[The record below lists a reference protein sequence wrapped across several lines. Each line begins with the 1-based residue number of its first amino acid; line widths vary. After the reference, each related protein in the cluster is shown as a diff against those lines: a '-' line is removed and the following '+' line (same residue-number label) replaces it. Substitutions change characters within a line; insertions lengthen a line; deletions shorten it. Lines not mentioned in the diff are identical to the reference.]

1 MSALGTALFEIGSLD
16 QLAMQDTFLHRLDPR
31 AKLITTLGFILIV
44 VSFDRYAVAPLL
56 PLLFYPLT
64 LFVFGNLPFRYLAR
78 KILLVSPFAVLIG
91 IFNPFLDTT
100 PLVFLTT
107 PFGQYTLSGGWVSFL
122 SILIRFVLT
131 VSVAL
136 MLVATTGFTTLCAA
150 LDRLGVPRMFVVQ
163 LLFLYRYIF
172 VLTEEGLRMTR
183 ARRLRSFDR
192 RGMGPR
198 VFGYMLGQLLLRT
211 VDRARNIHRAMLCRG
226 FDGEIRIVRT
236 LTLHRADVVYTL
248 GWLAFF
254 GLARMVNL
262 PLLLG
267 ELFLRVAL

>member
-1 MSALGTALFEIGSLD
+1 
-16 QLAMQDTFLHRLDPR
+16 MQDTFLHRLDPR
-31 AKLITTLGFILIV
+31 AKLVTTLGFILVV

-56 PLLFYPLT
+56 PLIFYPLA
-64 LFVFGNLPFRYLAR
+64 LLVLGNLPFGSLAR

-91 IFNPFLDTT
+91 IFNPFLDTAS
-100 PLVFLTT
+100 LVFLTT
-107 PFGQYTLSGGWVSFL
+107 PFGQYTLSGGWISFL

-163 LLFLYRYIF
+163 LLFLYRYLF

-183 ARRLRSFDR
+183 ARSLRSFGG

-198 VFGYMLGQLLLRT
+198 VFGCMLGQLLLRS
-211 VDRARNIHRAMLCRG
+211 VDRARMIHRAMLCRG
-226 FDGEIRIVRT
+226 FDGEIRMVRT
-236 LTLHRADVVYTL
+236 LTLRRADVFYTVS
-248 GWLAFF
+248 WLAFF

-267 ELFLRVAL
+267 ELFLRISL